1 MTVLRSPAM
10 NRSSPPAKSPRRA
23 SAAGTLLVLLLAL
36 TTTASACP
44 WCDKNP
50 VMKPTV
56 NAGDPDPGGKCFGQT
71 PDPARVRRYFL
82 AAESETWDFL
92 PEGRDPV
99 MGSPIPPH
107 IGESPKS
114 PKRRYHQYTDGTF
127 TRRVLPNERLG
138 VMGPVMRGVT
148 GDYIVVTLLN
158 RLSTPVSLHPH
169 GVRYDKDSEGSSYL
183 TSRGL
188 GASIAPRARFTYVW
202 QLDEAS
208 APRPDEPSSKPWLYH
223 SHVAGDEEINAGLS
237 GFIVVT
243 DAARARA
250 DGTPNDVDREMALM
264 FQNFDESGVSEAS
277 EYANVKVVDG
287 KSPDGGPPPPVTPW
301 PEAQEFKELSMRHA
315 INGRIFGNLKGLE
328 MINGE
333 RVRWYLFA
341 LGVDPD
347 VHTAHWHG
355 ERLKDAAGHMTDVIE
370 LMPGTMKSADML
382 ADNPGDWMIHC
393 HVGDHMMEGMYGNF
407 TVLPKEGRAPGGEP
421 FFGLSPAFKSVDWR
435 EVEGDLD
442 PAKFSFKAKCVITA
456 YAGLPLWNTHLGV
469 TVGKL
474 KAKTR
479 LDKSGAGANGG
490 VKFKILNGDPSGVV
504 RSDRLEVEL
513 SFSGPEWAAVID
525 AQLKARESG
534 TVHLDVLID
543 DTVHA
548 STIPLKISGSH
559 AVLAP

>member
-1 MTVLRSPAM
+1 
-10 NRSSPPAKSPRRA
+10 
-23 SAAGTLLVLLLAL
+23 
-36 TTTASACP
+36 
-44 WCDKNP
+44 
-50 VMKPTV
+50 MKPTV
-56 NAGDPDPGGKCFGQT
+56 NEGDPDPGGKCFGQT
-71 PDPARVRRYFL
+71 PDPARVRRYFI
-82 AAESETWDFL
+82 AAENETWDFL

-107 IGESPKS
+107 IVENPKS
-114 PKRRYHQYTDGTF
+114 PKRRYHQYTDETF

-169 GVRYDKDSEGSSYL
+169 GVRYDKDSEGTSYL
-183 TSRGL
+183 NNRGR
-188 GASIAPRARFTYVW
+188 GASIAPQAQFTYVW

-243 DAARARA
+243 DAARARS

-301 PEAQEFKELSMRHA
+301 PVAQELKELSMRHA

-328 MINGE
+328 MARGE

-341 LGVDPD
+341 LGADAD

-355 ERLKDAAGHMTDVIE
+355 ERLRDPAGHMMDVVE

-393 HVGDHMMEGMYGNF
+393 HVGDHMMEGMYGNY
-407 TVLPKEGRAPGGEP
+407 TILPKDGRSPAGEA
-421 FFGLSPAFKSVDWR
+421 FFGMAPSVKSVQWAA
-435 EVEGDLD
+435 VEGDPD
-442 PAKFSFKAKCVITA
+442 PAHFTLKAKCVVSA
-456 YAGLPLWNTHLGV
+456 YADLPLWNTRLGV
-469 TVGKL
+469 GVGKL
-474 KAKTR
+474 TVGTR
-479 LDKSGAGANGG
+479 LDKAGSGSAGG
-490 VKFKILNGDPSGVV
+490 VKFKVSNGNSSGIVQ
-504 RSDRLEVEL
+504 SDRLEVEITL
-513 SFSGPEWAAVID
+513 AGPEWQALV
-525 AQLKARESG
+525 QSG
-534 TVHLDVLID
+534 MKDGFLDLDLSVD
-543 DTVHA
+543 DTRH
-548 STIPLKISGSH
+548 STRLPLKIEAGKFSF
-559 AVLAP
+559 